1 MQPVEMRTGATVSGA
16 MHLGFLALVLF
27 GVDFFG
33 SRESAP
39 LVVTEV
45 ELIDGVE
52 FEARMSTAPVVPS
65 EGPAELAPRASSEAE
80 PIELSIP
87 DVTINVPE
95 MPILPEF
102 EAPADEPPDLA
113 DLPVPP
119 PPVVVPHEA
128 PRSSIAL
135 IPSPD
140 TLPRRAA
147 EPESPS
153 ATEPLQPLAA
163 APTPEPAPRPAVPP
177 ESDPI
182 TVEPDTAG
190 APRPAIAPVPSPDPL
205 PRRAAEPES
214 PPATEPLQ
222 PLAAAPA
229 PEPAPRPA
237 VPPEPEPDV
246 PVEAD
251 RDAPVA
257 DVPREARL
265 PVARPAELAAADR
278 ASSAPDP
285 VAAAPEPAD
294 EPTEPAGGSTS
305 QFANAVTV
313 AEKDALQLGI
323 KDHFVYNGNRSDRTL
338 QVTIRIR
345 LGRDA
350 RIIGQPELL
359 KASGGNEATQQ
370 VLFRAGSRAL
380 RRAQT
385 AGAFKKLPAAKY
397 DGWKLIHVTFTPQ
410 EIGFST

>member
-1 MQPVEMRTGATVSGA
+1 MQPVEMRTGAAVSGA
-16 MHLGFLALVLF
+16 MHLGFLALALF

-65 EGPAELAPRASSEAE
+65 EGPAELAPQASSEAE

-87 DVTINVPE
+87 DVTINVPA

-140 TLPRRAA
+140 PLPRRSA

-177 ESDPI
+177 KMPPRA
-182 TVEPDTAG
+182 TT
-190 APRPAIAPVPSPDPL
+190 APRPRPGPRPEPLAKPRLKPQPKPRINRRPRKLRNRPARASAAPVARSRTRAKSPPPSL
-205 PRRAAEPES
+205 PRRLNR
-214 PPATEPLQ
+214 PAPTIPGRRT
-222 PLAAAPA
+222 PRSAPSAAATTRSRTWSRFA
-229 PEPAPRPA
+229 RSCWSRSSKRSAATRAPR
-237 VPPEPEPDV
+237 
-246 PVEAD
+246 
-251 RDAPVA
+251 
-257 DVPREARL
+257 
-265 PVARPAELAAADR
+265 
-278 ASSAPDP
+278 
-285 VAAAPEPAD
+285 
-294 EPTEPAGGSTS
+294 
-305 QFANAVTV
+305 
-313 AEKDALQLGI
+313 
-323 KDHFVYNGNRSDRTL
+323 
-338 QVTIRIR
+338 
-345 LGRDA
+345 
-350 RIIGQPELL
+350 
-359 KASGGNEATQQ
+359 
-370 VLFRAGSRAL
+370 
-380 RRAQT
+380 
-385 AGAFKKLPAAKY
+385 
-397 DGWKLIHVTFTPQ
+397 
-410 EIGFST
+410 